1 MSKTYSLTFVNNSEN
16 DWSFCCY
23 QEDPNIT
30 MQGVMSL
37 AWFAFPVAPTT
48 SVTFQW
54 NINYQF
60 VWSQMG
66 KLSPGVLFKAGQKWD
81 ADLQTA
87 NSVDFTRKS
96 NAAFTFEN
104 LTTGDSPGTLYI
116 NQDGSIPLHTAAI
129 GINMGIQGAPTGA
142 GSGTFVVPAQPNII
156 ASFSPHPTYWVTFG
170 DYVAGQVLDT
180 QQIGQKAEVK
190 FPVNVYDMCAIL
202 GPDNKWTIA
211 SVQAVNTAYLKAGG
225 SEKLPH
231 ALHIDPKLLR

>member
-1 MSKTYSLTFVNNSEN
+1 MSNTYSLTFINDSEN

-37 AWFAFPVAPTT
+37 AWFAFPVASTT

-96 NAAFTFEN
+96 NTAFSFEN
-104 LTTGDSPGTLYI
+104 LTTGSAPGTLYI
-116 NQDGSIPLHTAAI
+116 NQDGTIPLHTAAI
-129 GINMGIQGAPTGA
+129 GINMGIQGAPAGA

-156 ASFSPHPTYWVTFG
+156 ASFTPHPTYWVTFG

-180 QQIGQKAEVK
+180 QQIGQKEEIK

-202 GPDNKWTIA
+202 GPDNKWTTA
-211 SVQAVNTAYLKAGG
+211 SLQEVNTAYLKAGG

-231 ALHIDPKLLR
+231 ALRINPKLLR